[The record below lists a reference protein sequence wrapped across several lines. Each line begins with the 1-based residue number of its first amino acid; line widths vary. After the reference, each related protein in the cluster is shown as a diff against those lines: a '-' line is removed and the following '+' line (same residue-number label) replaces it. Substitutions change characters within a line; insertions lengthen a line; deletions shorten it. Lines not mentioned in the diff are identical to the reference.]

1 MPLSKA
7 FYPDSVAVIGAS
19 ADEQA
24 ERVDGWLG
32 RLQESGYKGRLYPIN
47 PRASQILGLRAYASI
62 TDVPEQVDYAIIT
75 VRTSLVPGLLRECVS
90 KGVGHVHIYS
100 GGFAESGKEEAR
112 RLQQELADA
121 IKGSNTRL
129 IGPNCLGLY
138 CPASGLS
145 FSYGFSTEPG
155 SVAIVSQTGSAMVR
169 FVPLACSR
177 GIHFSKVVSYGN
189 AVDIDSPEFL
199 EYLADDPET
208 KCIMVYIEG
217 VKDGRRF
224 LNAIAKCSSRKPL
237 IILKTGF
244 TASGARAISS
254 HTAALV
260 GSQHVWQAVFKQTN
274 AIAVETFDEALNQLV
289 ALRYLSPPAGRRVGI
304 VGLGGGHGVVT
315 ADLCEKEGL
324 QVPFFTEET
333 TRRLE
338 KMTGL
343 AVGRGVRNP
352 AEMGLGMTGLYK
364 DFADGLGIVASDDQ
378 IDFLLIQLYPEG
390 YVRHWAGGNQMEQAL
405 DVIITAAKS
414 LPKPLVMVIGL
425 GYEMDIMGVTL
436 GAHKRCLQSGL
447 AVFSTPE
454 AAVRAVA
461 KLIGYYE
468 NTEPE
473 PRELQAE
480 ASQQRRVSNM
490 T

>member
-1 MPLSKA
+1 MR
-7 FYPDSVAVIGAS
+7 F
-19 ADEQA
+19 
-24 ERVDGWLG
+24 
-32 RLQESGYKGRLYPIN
+32 
-47 PRASQILGLRAYASI
+47 
-62 TDVPEQVDYAIIT
+62 
-75 VRTSLVPGLLRECVS
+75 
-90 KGVGHVHIYS
+90 
-100 GGFAESGKEEAR
+100 AR
-112 RLQQELADA
+112 RLSLQYRIAV
-121 IKGSNTRL
+121 GVV
-129 IGPNCLGLY
+129 LGLVLLFSLFGFL
-138 CPASGLS
+138 AVRTINQSKDVALEERLALAEATARTADGLI
-145 FSYGFSTEPG
+145 EH
-155 SVAIVSQTGSAMVR
+155 
-169 FVPLACSR
+169 
-177 GIHFSKVVSYGN
+177 GIFQMDAAAGLW
-189 AVDIDSPEFL
+189 ALDP
-199 EYLADDPET
+199 DDPEEFQ
-208 KCIMVYIEG
+208 IGMVYYVLGTFESI
-217 VKDGRRF
+217 VRLDADGNV
-224 LNAIAKCSSRKPL
+224 LWQVPA
-237 IILKTGF
+237 
-244 TASGARAISS
+244 GA
-254 HTAALV
+254 
-260 GSQHVWQAVFKQTN
+260 
-274 AIAVETFDEALNQLV
+274 
-289 ALRYLSPPAGRRVGI
+289 PPAGRRVGI